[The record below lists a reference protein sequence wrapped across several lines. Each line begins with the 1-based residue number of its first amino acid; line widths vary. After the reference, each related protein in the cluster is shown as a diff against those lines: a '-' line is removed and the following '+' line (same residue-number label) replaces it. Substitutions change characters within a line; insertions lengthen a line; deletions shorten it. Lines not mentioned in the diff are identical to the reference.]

1 MFHHQKHSLISGLLA
16 TLLISFTA
24 FAHAQSGGN
33 GGGNAGG
40 NGVVADLSAVEADI
54 AALQADVSALQSETG
69 GIQAELDV
77 LQAESAAAQA
87 ELMAL
92 ADSIAELGVQ
102 EVDADC
108 TADSGA
114 LQAAIDAAPP
124 AGAII
129 NVSGVCES
137 ASIYDKANILLNG
150 GELSAGNGVSGL
162 LLVEAARN
170 IQLAGINAGEFYARY
185 VSSVFT
191 TGLKIAG
198 NVRVVQNS
206 SLLQFDGEVNI
217 AGNLFAGAGG
227 TVDIGNGAIGSIG
240 SVSLSRNSQVFN
252 NTCGGS
258 IEVGSVFVFSGGHY
272 LAQTN
277 DEDCNGTVT
286 ISGDIFVQ
294 RTAAVLLVGPNTR
307 YNGLSIKALQNSVFD
322 VIGVPE
328 ANLNPEA
335 QFLLRTGS
343 GARLLFSDSNTVRE
357 ATCDGSAWADGDLV
371 CAE

>member
-24 FAHAQSGGN
+24 FAHAQGGGN

-77 LQAESAAAQA
+77 LQAESAVAQA

-108 TADSGA
+108 TADSSA

-170 IQLAGINAGEFYARY
+170 IQLAGINADEFYARY

-191 TGLKIAG
+191 TDLSVAG
-198 NVRVVQNS
+198 NVRVAGNS
-206 SLLQFDGEVNI
+206 SVAQFGGEFDV
-217 AGNLFAGAGG
+217 AGELFAGGGG
-227 TVDIGNGAIGSIG
+227 TAAIFNGSIG
-240 SVSLSRNSQVFN
+240 RVFLSRNSQVYN

-258 IEVGSVFVFSGGHY
+258 IEVGSVVVFSGGHY

-277 DEDCNGTVT
+277 PGCSGTVT
-286 ISGDIFVQ
+286 ISDDIFVQ
-294 RTAAVLLVGPNTR
+294 RTAAALLAGPNTR